1 MKNQNPK
8 SQNRTLASKFV
19 NNAFLDF
26 MLSRQAMMCTH
37 RTLSFYEYT
46 LVKIFEWLEENGVT
60 SLDQISS
67 RHIRAFLGEMA
78 ARGCKD
84 SYIHT
89 FARAFKT
96 FARFLEQE
104 GYISHPIKV
113 IMPKIFQ
120 SPLTVYDVDQIK
132 QILLCCVDNLDK
144 AFISLMVDSG
154 LRNAEVRALN
164 LGDVDLASGI
174 IMVKCG
180 KGRKPRTFMV
190 GIKTRRVLLKYRIEI
205 DHAYDAPLFQTN
217 SGGRFTESGM
227 QSWMKRLSKRTRIHI
242 TPYALRRTFATLSLR
257 AGMNVF
263 QLQGLLGHYSLEMT
277 RHYVTLL
284 DEDLIDAHQKHGPI
298 DNLLA

>member
-1 MKNQNPK
+1 
-8 SQNRTLASKFV
+8 
-19 NNAFLDF
+19 
-26 MLSRQAMMCTH
+26 MLSRQAMMCTQ

-46 LVKIFEWLEENGVT
+46 LVKIFEWLDKNGVT

-104 GYISHPIKV
+104 GYVSHSIKV
-113 IMPKIFQ
+113 TMPKIVQ
-120 SPLTVYDVDQIK
+120 SPLTVYDVAQIK
-132 QILLCCVDNLDK
+132 QILLCCADNRDK

-164 LGDVDLASGI
+164 WGDVDLASSI
-174 IMVKCG
+174 IIVRCG
-180 KGRKPRTFMV
+180 KGRKTRTVMV
-190 GIKTRRVLLKYRIEI
+190 GIKTRRLLLKYRNEI
-205 DHAYDAPLFQTN
+205 DHTDIAPLFQTN
-217 SGGRFTESGM
+217 SGGRFTESGL
-227 QSWMKRLSKRTRIHI
+227 QSWMRRLSKRARIQI
-242 TPYALRRTFATLSLR
+242 TPNAQRRIFAMLSLR

-263 QLQGLLGHYSLEMT
+263 QLQGLLGHSSLEMT
-277 RHYVTLL
+277 HHYMTLL
-284 DEDLIDAHQKHGPI
+284 DEDLIDAHQKHGPV